1 MSLGKSFFVG
11 FVVGLLP
18 RCVSG
23 LLLFFDETQIWLG
36 DLRVVSVVCLVCVL
50 VVLIC
55 LTSLDLLCP
64 CTNVSLTAY
73 AHVRTEPQCDI
84 GHTGGKKIGFRLAFS
99 FVINCYSP
107 LSHPCTCPCHLFPF
121 SCLSHQCGQ
130 PPLAL
135 LRQLDCH
142 LKE

>member
-84 GHTGGKKIGFRLAFS
+84 GHTGGKKKLDFDLPF
-99 FVINCYSP
+99 P
-107 LSHPCTCPCHLFPF
+107 L
-121 SCLSHQCGQ
+121 
-130 PPLAL
+130 
-135 LRQLDCH
+135 
-142 LKE
+142 